1 MLVVGAWERS
11 GVHLGARGALSGKF
25 GGGRGSGAPTPPDGP
40 AQKTKS
46 RQISTHLIEGMRER
60 RFFGISEKKSR
71 PTNEYPNTA
80 QGNLNFEAS
89 FKVNFSISEIFSPL
103 GGNV

>member
-1 MLVVGAWERS
+1 VLGVGAWGRS
-11 GVHLGARGALSGKF
+11 GVHLGACGALSGIF
-25 GGGRGSGAPTPPDGP
+25 EGGRGSGAPTPPDGP

-46 RQISTHLIEGMRER
+46 QMREK
-60 RFFGISEKKSR
+60 RFFGISEKKTLR
-71 PTNEYPNTA
+71 PTKEYPNTA